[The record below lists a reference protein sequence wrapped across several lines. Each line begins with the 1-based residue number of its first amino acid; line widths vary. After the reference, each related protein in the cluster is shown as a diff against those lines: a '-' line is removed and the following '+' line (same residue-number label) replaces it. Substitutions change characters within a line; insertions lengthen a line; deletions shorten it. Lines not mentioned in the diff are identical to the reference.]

1 MLGTLARFLL
11 KQEFLLDVQI
21 KLILDIT
28 KSILEYTERTQSYI
42 EKMTMILEEFS
53 TIATVKIEVKPS
65 LKIQL

>member
-1 MLGTLARFLL
+1 MLGTLARFLW

-53 TIATVKIEVKPS
+53 TIATVKIEVKPP

>member
-1 MLGTLARFLL
+1 MLGTLARFLW

-28 KSILEYTERTQSYI
+28 KSILEYTERTQNYI

-53 TIATVKIEVKPS
+53 TIATVKIEVKPP